1 MCCHDPKDPY
11 FWRIIHKSTRWFTAS
26 LAEKNQIRLILKANV
41 KLLFCITIRH
51 GHNFCQYLF
60 FSIVLFSVSVARY
73 RILRFCP

>member
-41 KLLFCITIRH
+41 KLLFCITIDMDTI
-51 GHNFCQYLF
+51 FVSIYFSLLF
-60 FSIVLFSVSVARY
+60 YFLF
-73 RILRFCP
+73 LLLGTEF